1 VKCIIHNDGDR
12 RRFIDFILKVD
23 LSKPFSAIFE
33 PVKKQRT
40 PPQNRLFHM
49 HMALLEDETGTSRE
63 VWKEYYKEMFLEVYT
78 DTCFGKTVRTVRGT
92 SDLNTKEFAEFID
105 KYREHAMAEG
115 YYLPLPDE
123 MGWEEFYQKYKDD
136 RKTR

>member
-1 VKCIIHNDGDR
+1 MKCIIHNDGDR

-33 PVKKQRT
+33 PVKRQRSL
-40 PPQNRLFHM
+40 PQNRLFHM

-92 SDLNTKEFAEFID
+92 SDLDTKEFTEFVD
-105 KYREHAMAEG
+105 KVREHAMAEG

-123 MGWEEFYQKYKDD
+123 MGWEEFYQKYNDD